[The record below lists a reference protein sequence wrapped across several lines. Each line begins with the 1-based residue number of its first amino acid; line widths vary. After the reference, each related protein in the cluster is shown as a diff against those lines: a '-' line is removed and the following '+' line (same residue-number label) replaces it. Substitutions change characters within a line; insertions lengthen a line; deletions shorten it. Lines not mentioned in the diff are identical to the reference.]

1 MELTSKKMSFSMILI
16 RALNMQKKSEVKT
29 LINKQPLAKFT
40 LQLIVYLKKISDRIR
55 RKSIDAKD
63 AAQKIQNRL

>member
-40 LQLIVYLKKISDRIR
+40 LQLIAYLKKISDRVR
-55 RKSIDAKD
+55 RKSIAAKD
-63 AAQKIQNRL
+63 AAQKIQKRF

>member
-1 MELTSKKMSFSMILI
+1 MSFSMILI

-40 LQLIVYLKKISDRIR
+40 LQLIAYLKKISDRVR
-55 RKSIDAKD
+55 RKSIAAED
-63 AAQKIQNRL
+63 AAQKIQKRL